1 MNNEVIQTTGFFD
14 IEPVPNQN
22 IAQAAFNWDE
32 TFAETKELV
41 KEDAE
46 LTATIDDA
54 MVKRFHGRVKIGFN
68 LMALQKE
75 HSKNGYGDFTTV
87 ILPDLGI
94 NERFAQRCISVARL
108 YQNSMPTSLS
118 ASIFDLP
125 MPMDAWPFRR

>member
-68 LMALQKE
+68 LMALQAE
-75 HSKNGYGDFTTV
+75 HSRLGGGKGDFTTH
-87 ILPDLGI
+87 ILPELDI
-94 NERFAQRCISVARL
+94 DERSSRRYVSVARL
-108 YQNSMPTSLS
+108 VQGTNRTHVSGSD
-118 ASIFDLP
+118 F
-125 MPMDAWPFRR
+125 